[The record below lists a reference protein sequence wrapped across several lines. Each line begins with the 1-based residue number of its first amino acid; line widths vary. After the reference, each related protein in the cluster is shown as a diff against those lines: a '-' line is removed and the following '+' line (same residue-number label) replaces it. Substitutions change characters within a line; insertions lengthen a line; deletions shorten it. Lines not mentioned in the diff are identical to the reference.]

1 MAGGLISVVRS
12 HILKERKRRNN
23 FRVFILFFFFFFF
36 ADISN
41 LAYYDGPNRSVLPY
55 VVVLQPGNIDE

>member
-12 HILKERKRRNN
+12 HILKEKKRRNN
-23 FRVFILFFFFFFF
+23 FRVFFFFFFFF
-36 ADISN
+36 FVDISN
-41 LAYYDGPNRSVLPY
+41 LAYYNGPNRSVLPY

>member
-12 HILKERKRRNN
+12 HILKEKKEEEIISG
-23 FRVFILFFFFFFF
+23 FSSFFFFFFV
-36 ADISN
+36 DISN
-41 LAYYDGPNRSVLPY
+41 LAYYNGPNRWVLPY